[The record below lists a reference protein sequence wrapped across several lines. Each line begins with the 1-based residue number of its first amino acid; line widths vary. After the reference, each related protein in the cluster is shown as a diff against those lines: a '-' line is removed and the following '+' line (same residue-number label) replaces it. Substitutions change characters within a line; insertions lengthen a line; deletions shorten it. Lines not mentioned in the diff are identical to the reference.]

1 VDDDDIVE
9 GEATPDAF
17 DEVETRI
24 DEAAAAGTPDDQ
36 LRKLRNEL
44 KALRVRT
51 KESEALAANAF
62 EARFADVQD
71 LVPSSL
77 TPKERWDFAEKI
89 QQRFGAQQQQTQT
102 EQATVT
108 EAQEA
113 PTPQELTIAAVAK
126 GSEGNPSPSAGMSP
140 EEALALAKNNPDE
153 YLRLKRSGA
162 VSLER
167 LPGASQ

>member
-1 VDDDDIVE
+1 MDEDDIVE

-17 DEVETRI
+17 DEVEQRI
-24 DEAAAAGTPDDQ
+24 DEAAGSGAPDAVVS
-36 LRKLRNEL
+36 KLRNEL

-51 KESEALAANAF
+51 KESEALAASAF

-71 LVPSSL
+71 LVPTSL

-89 QQRFGAQQQQTQT
+89 QQRFGAQQQTQT

-113 PTPQELTIAAVAK
+113 PTPQELTIAAVAR

-153 YLRLKRSGA
+153 YVRLKRSGA

-167 LPGASQ
+167 LPGATQ